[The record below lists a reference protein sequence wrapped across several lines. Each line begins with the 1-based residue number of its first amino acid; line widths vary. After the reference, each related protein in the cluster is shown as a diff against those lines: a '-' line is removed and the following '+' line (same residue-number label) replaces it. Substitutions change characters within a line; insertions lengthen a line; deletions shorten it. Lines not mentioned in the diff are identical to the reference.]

1 MSICDFVITWPGY
14 RTVLVALLFLFG
26 CASTVLTAIFFY
38 KTHKKH
44 RILTEGGLFWRCFMQ
59 IHQTPYAKAVT
70 VSSIVLALLIGI
82 TQYKT
87 YGCYFSNAV
96 TSRDEIGLW
105 FFLFLWLFCALGDQ
119 GLYCYFEPNLK
130 LSWDRSDIISV
141 HLGGKP
147 DEITDLVNSDFP
159 KKIDSIAKDLEKRGL
174 PRTLSVESWLFFRPK
189 DEIKQPELESLR
201 EALHFPD
208 VISELDDIASQ
219 PSTKKTRRRKMKLIA
234 TTYVK
239 LFFKFSTI
247 VRLLYRLDAPKR
259 PSKNVDIENGES
271 FESTAGIRGIIRKL
285 QNADP
290 ERRVIIL
297 PFRRMRALEVI
308 NLIGQYPH
316 LSKTFYPWSSGFQIL
331 K

>member
-141 HLGGKP
+141 HLGAN
-147 DEITDLVNSDFP
+147 L
-159 KKIDSIAKDLEKRGL
+159 
-174 PRTLSVESWLFFRPK
+174 
-189 DEIKQPELESLR
+189 
-201 EALHFPD
+201 
-208 VISELDDIASQ
+208 
-219 PSTKKTRRRKMKLIA
+219 TK
-234 TTYVK
+234 
-239 LFFKFSTI
+239 
-247 VRLLYRLDAPKR
+247 
-259 PSKNVDIENGES
+259 
-271 FESTAGIRGIIRKL
+271 
-285 QNADP
+285 
-290 ERRVIIL
+290 
-297 PFRRMRALEVI
+297 
-308 NLIGQYPH
+308 
-316 LSKTFYPWSSGFQIL
+316 
-331 K
+331 